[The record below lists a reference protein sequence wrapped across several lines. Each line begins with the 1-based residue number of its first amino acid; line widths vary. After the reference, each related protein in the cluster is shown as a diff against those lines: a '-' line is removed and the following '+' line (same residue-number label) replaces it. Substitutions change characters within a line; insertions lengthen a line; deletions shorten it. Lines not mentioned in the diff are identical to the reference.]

1 MYRFISAF
9 CVLVMMCGIAIGAE
23 TSTAGD
29 QESIAVTVYNN
40 GLGLVREV
48 RNLKLPKGVN
58 ELRFMDVAQQID
70 ATSVHIKSLTA
81 PDRLSVLEQNYE
93 YDLLNPN
100 KLLDKYVG
108 KQVKL
113 LYRNPYT
120 DKEELKTADFLSN
133 NNGRIFRIGDE
144 IHMNPNY
151 KVILPEIPEN
161 LIAKPTLVWMLD
173 NDLKGSQKIEAS
185 YLTNGMSWRADYVVV
200 LDKSDKLA
208 DLSGWVTITNNSG
221 GTFRDANLKLV
232 AGDVQRVQP
241 EREMHYPVGGVMGVP
256 ATVAPAF
263 VEESFF
269 EYHLYTLQR
278 PSTVKDKQTKQ
289 ISLLEAAG
297 IPVKKLLIFRGHQNL
312 YRNRMGGPMTNQKV
326 GTFLEIENK
335 EENNLG
341 MPLPKGRVRAYKADK
356 SGSLQFIGEDNIDH
370 TPKNEKIK
378 IKMGE
383 SFDVVAERK
392 QMDWKKMWGDTYES
406 EWEISLRNHKAEDVE
421 VIVEEPVAGDWK
433 VLKSSHQYKKF
444 DAHTI
449 RFVVVVP
456 KDKEV
461 KVSYRVRV
469 KY

>member
-1 MYRFISAF
+1 MYRCISIF
-9 CVLVMMCGIAIGAE
+9 SLLVVISGIAWGTE

-40 GLGLVREV
+40 GLGLVREA
-48 RNLKLPKGVN
+48 RNLELPKGVN

-81 PDRLSVLEQNYE
+81 PDKLSVLEQNYE
-93 YDLLNPN
+93 YDLLEPN

-108 KQVKL
+108 KRIKL
-113 LYRNPYT
+113 LYYNPYT
-120 DKEELKTADFLSN
+120 DREELKTAEFLSN
-133 NNGRIFRIGDE
+133 NSGRIFRIGKE
-144 IHMNPNY
+144 IHINPGA

-173 NDLKGSQKIEAS
+173 NNVKGPQKIEAS

-200 LDKSDKLA
+200 LDKTDKLA

-221 GTFRDANLKLV
+221 GTFRNANLKLV
-232 AGDVQRVQP
+232 AGDVQRVQEEIRGRYTGGRTKLKAAMAG
-241 EREMHYPVGGVMGVP
+241 ERFE
-256 ATVAPAF
+256 
-263 VEESFF
+263 EESFF

-289 ISLLEAAG
+289 ISLLEAAE
-297 IPVKKLLIFRGHQNL
+297 IPVKKLLIFRGQTHF
-312 YRNRMGGPMTNQKV
+312 YRQMLGGPLTNQKV
-326 GTFLEIENK
+326 STYLEIANK
-335 EENNLG
+335 KENNLG

-392 QMDWKKMWGDTYES
+392 QMDWKKIASSIYES
-406 EWEISLRNHKAEDVE
+406 EWEISLRNHKNEDVE
-421 VIVEEPVAGDWK
+421 VIIEEPVQGDWQ
-433 VLKSSHQYKKF
+433 VLKSSHQYKKY
-444 DAHTI
+444 DAHTLKFI
-449 RFVVVVP
+449 VKVP
-456 KDKEV
+456 KDKET
-461 KVSYRVRV
+461 KISYRVRV

>member
-1 MYRFISAF
+1 MYRFTSIF
-9 CVLVMMCGIAIGAE
+9 CVLLAVCGAASAVE
-23 TSTAGD
+23 TSTADD
-29 QESIAVTVYNN
+29 QESIALTVYNN

-48 RNLKLPKGVN
+48 RTLKLPTGVN

-70 ATSVHIKSLTA
+70 ATSVHIKSITA
-81 PDRLSVLEQNYE
+81 PDKLSVLEQNYE
-93 YDLLNPN
+93 YDLLEPN

-108 KQVKL
+108 KEVRL
-113 LYRNPYT
+113 LYKNPYT
-120 DKEELKTADFLSN
+120 EREEMKTAELLSN
-133 NNGRIFRIGDE
+133 NQGQIYRVGDE
-144 IHMNPNY
+144 IHINPNA
-151 KVILPEIPEN
+151 KVILPEIPED
-161 LIAKPTLVWMLD
+161 LIAKPTLVWMLA
-173 NDLKGSQKIEAS
+173 NDVKGPQKIEAS

-221 GTFRDANLKLV
+221 GTYRNANLKLV

-241 EREMHYPVGGVMGVP
+241 PQKRYFGRVDVLSSTDFSESSF
-256 ATVAPAF
+256 A
-263 VEESFF
+263 EESFF

-297 IPVKKLLIFRGHQNL
+297 IPVKKLLIFRGQTHFFRQML
-312 YRNRMGGPMTNQKV
+312 GGSLTNQKV
-326 GTFLEIENK
+326 STYLEIANK

-392 QMDWKKMWGDTYES
+392 QMDWKKIARNHYES
-406 EWEISLRNHKAEDVE
+406 EWEISLRNHKEEAVE
-421 VIVEEPVAGDWK
+421 VIVEEPVQGDWQ

-444 DAHTI
+444 DAHTLK
-449 RFVVVVP
+449 FTVKVP